1 MKKIIQTDQAPA
13 AIGTYSQA
21 VQVDRTVYISGQIPL
36 DPKTMKMVSDDF
48 AGQVKQVFDNLQ
60 AVVKASGGSF
70 SKIVKLQIYLID
82 MDQFAVVNEIM
93 STYFDAPY
101 PARAAVQVS
110 RLPKDA
116 KVEMDAILH
125 LDA

>member
-1 MKKIIQTDQAPA
+1 
-13 AIGTYSQA
+13 
-21 VQVDRTVYISGQIPL
+21 
-36 DPKTMKMVSDDF
+36 MKMVSDDF